1 MEKQNQQN
9 ITFQFTFLGG
19 EMSGKTALIK
29 KYIFNNIDD
38 NYKPTNKAYYII
50 EDKKLN
56 GQVIIRTIW
65 DTPGQPRLSWLDQI
79 YCKDSEAIFVTYSID
94 KRKSFDQAK
103 QIIFE

>member
-1 MEKQNQQN
+1 
-9 ITFQFTFLGG
+9 
-19 EMSGKTALIK
+19 MSGKTALIK

-65 DTPGQPRLSWLDQI
+65 DTPG
-79 YCKDSEAIFVTYSID
+79 
-94 KRKSFDQAK
+94 
-103 QIIFE
+103 